1 MINISFNNLQ
11 EFTMAL
17 RPYKNQKP
25 IIGKQVF
32 IDETVV
38 IIGDVTIGE
47 HCSIWPCATIR
58 GDVNSIKIGARTNIQ
73 EGSVLHVSQPI
84 PLYESKGSPLTIGN
98 DVTIG
103 HRAILHGCTIHD
115 RVLIGMGSIV
125 LDDAEIA
132 DDVIIGAGSLVAQ
145 GKKLESGY
153 LYIGSPVKQIRPLT
167 EKEKSFLRY
176 SAADYAELK
185 DDYI

>member
-1 MINISFNNLQ
+1 
-11 EFTMAL
+11 MAI
-17 RPYKNQKP
+17 RPLKNKKP
-25 IIGKQVF
+25 IINKHVF
-32 IDETVV
+32 IDETAV
-38 IIGDVTIGE
+38 IIGDVTIDE

-84 PLYESKGSPLTIGN
+84 PEFNSKGSPLIIGN
-98 DVTIG
+98 DVTVG
-103 HRAILHGCTIHD
+103 HKAILHGCTIHD
-115 RVLIGMGSIV
+115 RVLIGMGSII

-145 GKKLESGY
+145 GKKLDSGY
-153 LYIGSPVKQIRPLT
+153 LYMGSPAKQIHALT

-176 SAADYAELK
+176 SAEHYAKLK
-185 DDYI
+185 DDYM